1 MREAA
6 FIKQN
11 HLKWEDFENE
21 LSGKSSDP
29 DRLADL
35 FIQIT
40 DDLAFA
46 QTQYPDSKTTFYLNG
61 LASQVHQS
69 VYKTK
74 KEKKGRFIKFW
85 IEELPLI
92 NRECRRQILYSFLIF
107 CSAALVGAV
116 SAAHD
121 DSFVRLILG
130 DSYVNMTLENIN
142 NDDPMAVYKGAEESS
157 MFLRITFNNIRV
169 SFYAFVLGV
178 LVPLGTPFILI
189 NNGIMLGSFQYFF
202 FQKGLFLTSF
212 LTIWI
217 HGTLE
222 ISAIVIAGGAGIV
235 MGNSILFPGTF
246 TRLESFKQGARKG
259 MKLVVGLIPIFI
271 TAGFLE
277 SYATRHTEYPIFIK
291 SGIILISA
299 AIIIYYFFIYPEIV
313 YNRGRTEK
321 N

>member
-1 MREAA
+1 M
-6 FIKQN
+6 
-11 HLKWEDFENE
+11 
-21 LSGKSSDP
+21 
-29 DRLADL
+29 
-35 FIQIT
+35 
-40 DDLAFA
+40 
-46 QTQYPDSKTTFYLNG
+46 
-61 LASQVHQS
+61 
-69 VYKTK
+69 
-74 KEKKGRFIKFW
+74 
-85 IEELPLI
+85 
-92 NRECRRQILYSFLIF
+92 
-107 CSAALVGAV
+107 GAV
-116 SAAHD
+116 SVAHD

-157 MFLRITFNNIRV
+157 MFLRITLNNIRV